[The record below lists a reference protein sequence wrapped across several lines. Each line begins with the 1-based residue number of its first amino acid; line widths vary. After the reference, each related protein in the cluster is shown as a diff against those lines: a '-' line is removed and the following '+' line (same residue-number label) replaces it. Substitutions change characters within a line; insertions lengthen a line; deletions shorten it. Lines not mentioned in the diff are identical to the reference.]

1 MKKRGKQMLWL
12 ITGLALAGV
21 LTLYGCGRYVTA
33 VAAPYVLQKG
43 ADAPLCDAVLVL
55 GARVYQDGRPSP
67 TLADRLDAAIELYQ
81 SGKAPKIIASGDHGT
96 AEYDEVAGMLSYLL
110 AHGIPREDI
119 FLDHA
124 GFNTYDSVYR
134 AQAVFCA
141 QSVLI
146 STQDFHIG
154 RAVYMARRLGLD
166 AWGVPS
172 PDRVTYR
179 TYNRLRESL
188 ARVKAVLETDLLRRQ
203 PRWLGDPIPVWGD
216 GTVTHEQS

>member
-1 MKKRGKQMLWL
+1 MKKWGKRMVWL
-12 ITGLALAGV
+12 IAGLALAGI
-21 LTLYGCGRYVTA
+21 LTLYGCGRYVSA
-33 VAAPYVLQKG
+33 VAAPYILQNR
-43 ADAPLCDAVLVL
+43 ADAPGCDAVLVL
-55 GARVYQDGRPSP
+55 GARVYDNGRPSP
-67 TLADRLDAAIELYQ
+67 TLADRLDAAIELYR

-96 AEYDEVAGMLSYLL
+96 TEYDEVAGMLQYLL
-110 AHGIPREDI
+110 EHGIPREDI

-134 AQAVFCA
+134 AKAVFCV

-179 TYNRLRESL
+179 TYNRLREGL
-188 ARVKAVLETDLLRRQ
+188 ARVKAVLETDLLHRK
-203 PRWLGDPIPVWGD
+203 PRYLGEPIPVWGD
-216 GTVTHEQS
+216 GSVTQE